1 MSELGRTKATSTW
14 LAVLFSGALLPE
26 ASLRAEEGGTGH
38 YLPGSIASFVDAAP
52 PTPTFVARV
61 NGIYY
66 EGSFDGALPMAG
78 LAPVNVEAQSYAT
91 GLTLL
96 WRPKIELAPGL
107 SYALSATLPYVWL
120 EVNGDVTAGGTTVR
134 RSSSANGLGDL
145 VLMPLM
151 LNYALSRDVHLDFR
165 TGIYAPTGDYEV
177 GRLANT
183 GKNFWTVEPT
193 LGFLYFGQKNG
204 IEASVFLGAD
214 FNTENEDTSYQSG
227 TQFHVDGTLAQHFKL
242 AGGLAGA
249 GVTGFWYDQLT
260 GDSGAG
266 ATFGEFEAETAGVG
280 PVLSY
285 TRKIGGM
292 DLIAEIKWLHEM
304 ETRNRLEGDYLWLK
318 LIFKF

>member
-1 MSELGRTKATSTW
+1 MMKTKH
-14 LAVLFSGALLPE
+14 ALLVALSGCWILLPSSVE
-26 ASLRAEEGGTGH
+26 AEEGGTGH
-38 YLPGSIASFVDAAP
+38 YLPGSIASFVDAVP

-61 NGIYY
+61 NAIAYD
-66 EGSFDGALPMAG
+66 GSFGGALPVAG
-78 LAPVNVEAQSYAT
+78 LAPVNVDAQSFAS

-96 WRPKIELAPGL
+96 WRPKVELAPGL
-107 SYALSATLPYVWL
+107 SYALSTTVPYVWL
-120 EVNGDVTAGGTTVR
+120 DVEGDVTAGATTVR
-134 RSSSANGLGDL
+134 RTSSENGLGDV
-145 VLMPLM
+145 VLMPVM
-151 LNYALSRDVHLDFR
+151 LNYALSRDVHLDLR
-165 TGIYAPTGDYEV
+165 GGVYAPTGDYEA
-177 GRLANT
+177 GRLANS
-183 GKNFWTVEPT
+183 GKNFWTFEPA

-204 IEASVFLGAD
+204 IEASVFVGAD

-227 TQFHVDGTLAQHFKL
+227 TQLHVDGTLAQHFKL

-266 ATFGEFEAETAGVG
+266 ASFGDFKAQTAGVG

-285 TRKIGGM
+285 TRKLGKV
-292 DLIAEIKWLHEM
+292 DLIAEVKWLHEV